1 MTPDSP
7 ACTCQV
13 LGTTGVHYHGEE
25 NHLLNTVLWLL
36 HVTVHAFPHTPATRQ
51 IKEWHAGQPH
61 GLAGRGACYQFC
73 WAGVQP
79 PQCTKYQERADLYKL
94 SSDRHIST
102 VAGTCSPNQ
111 PFLKNECHRHQGNP
125 AGTSIPCY
133 LPPPK
138 YTLSKQH
145 GPTEPVFMAD
155 SWRTGSDGPRD
166 LVLAED
172 PGSILSTHA
181 AAHNCLYN
189 SSSRGSDTLF

>member
-13 LGTTGVHYHGEE
+13 LGTTGVHYHSEE

-36 HVTVHAFPHTPATRQ
+36 HVTVHACPHTPATRQ

-111 PFLKNECHRHQGNP
+111 PFLKTNVT
-125 AGTSIPCY
+125 GTRE
-133 LPPPK
+133 
-138 YTLSKQH
+138 TLLA
-145 GPTEPVFMAD
+145 PVSLATSPHPNTLCQNSMDRRSQF
-155 SWRTGSDGPRD
+155 SWLIVGE
-166 LVLAED
+166 LARMDQE
-172 PGSILSTHA
+172 
-181 AAHNCLYN
+181 
-189 SSSRGSDTLF
+189 TLFWQRTLVQS